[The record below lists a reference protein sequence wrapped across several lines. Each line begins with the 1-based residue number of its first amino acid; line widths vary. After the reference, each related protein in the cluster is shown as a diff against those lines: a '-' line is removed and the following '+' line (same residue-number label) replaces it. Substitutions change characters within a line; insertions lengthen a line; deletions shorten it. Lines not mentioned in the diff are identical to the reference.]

1 MARLRCCRYGRSA
14 LPDQLTRDGIN
25 TELLPLRRS
34 ILREHFD
41 FGVDEMRVPQHLLP
55 GLAGAG
61 VAVVGFECQRFRGA
75 GTTTFSSSALATSTS
90 GPQPADATAST
101 RQSMAARMRKI
112 LNPHWPMCN
121 LHSAFC

>member
-75 GTTTFSSSALATSTS
+75 GTKTFRS
-90 GPQPADATAST
+90 
-101 RQSMAARMRKI
+101 RRRKERAAPFLRGVGLTKQRVQ
-112 LNPHWPMCN
+112 L
-121 LHSAFC
+121 